1 MATQAAA
8 VDLLMNK
15 GEFESQVALAIAEA
29 VAIIMTEAQVVT
41 VPVLDSRVAALDH
54 KTDLVESRLGK
65 KIDLVESRLE
75 KKIELVR
82 VNLESKIT
90 ELDGKIEGLRTEL
103 EGKIELTRAQLEN
116 KIDIAVARL
125 EKAIAVTSA
134 TMKAELA
141 TTKAELVRWVFVAT
155 VGSVF
160 LQGMT
165 SAIVNGFMRH

>member
-15 GEFESQVALAIAEA
+15 GEFKPQVALAVAEA
-29 VAIIMTEAQVVT
+29 VAIIMTETQVVT

-54 KTDLVESRLGK
+54 K
-65 KIDLVESRLE
+65 IDLVESRLE
-75 KKIELVR
+75 KKIDVVESR
-82 VNLESKIT
+82 LEK
-90 ELDGKIEGLRTEL
+90 
-103 EGKIELTRAQLEN
+103 KIEL
-116 KIDIAVARL
+116 AVARL